1 MYVRTLLFSQIDLN
15 GIEWYTIIRRIEWAS
30 KIDSNDRTDKVQ
42 PSLIQ
47 RQVIRQLTYLIT
59 KKLSTF
65 FPLNNNIYFS
75 FFKLNIKLIIKII
88 NNSFNVSWRSILSKI
103 AKKKRQK

>member
-30 KIDSNDRTDKVQ
+30 KIDSNDRTGKVQ
-42 PSLIQ
+42 PSLMQ

-59 KKLSTF
+59 KSCRIFFHLITTF
-65 FPLNNNIYFS
+65 VFRFS
-75 FFKLNIKLIIKII
+75 N
-88 NNSFNVSWRSILSKI
+88 
-103 AKKKRQK
+103 